1 MTKENNDNL
10 LHTRPDLATIH
21 YIRVKKQKAKE
32 RALKTRENKEK
43 LINDILNDIKSDFPS
58 YKDFVCELLKE
69 FLMKK
74 TQKEIKELFFNN

>member
-32 RALKTRENKEK
+32 RALKTRKNKEK
-43 LINDILNDIKSDFPS
+43 LINDVLNDIKSDFHN
-58 YKDFVCELLKE
+58 YKDFVCDLLKE
-69 FLMKK
+69 FLMEK